1 MANTSPDLS
10 QTLQNL
16 NVNFPGATPGATALP
31 PQSINAQIQALLKA
45 PLPQGDKIA
54 RISDILTEMSSPT
67 TGVPSIVKSSGVLD
81 EIDFKPIVAVAPF
94 VLMPVSRVWTKG
106 NICYVSICLQV
117 NPQTTFTNTDAVGV
131 NCVSGLPPNP
141 LNSPGANV
149 ESNAI
154 LLAVSRWRRGTINN
168 VPFVATVAEVSA
180 AGILHL
186 ATDYPLVGNA
196 VAGYVD
202 FLTISG
208 HYPISLVDAVP

>member
-1 MANTSPDLS
+1 MPQEQGGQISDWSAARYPGIL
-10 QTLQNL
+10 
-16 NVNFPGATPGATALP
+16 GATPTTPIALDA
-31 PQSINAQIQALLKA
+31 QVAALINGGSLSG
-45 PLPQGDKIA
+45 GDKLL
-54 RISDILTEMSSPT
+54 RVSDFNSLLPAQS
-67 TGVPSIVKSSGVLD
+67 VAAVKTSGILD
-81 EIDFKPIVAVAPF
+81 EIDFKTIAAVAPF

-106 NICYVSICLQV
+106 NICYVSICLQI
-117 NPQTTFTNTDAVGV
+117 NPQTTFTNTDTVGV
-131 NCVSGLPPNP
+131 NCVSGLPANP
-141 LNSPGANV
+141 LNSPGAAV

-186 ATDYPLVGNA
+186 ATDYPLVGHPS
-196 VAGYVD
+196 AGYAD